1 MCVWGRGCMC
11 VCACMCIFA
20 VPALTKWGKSHVGN
34 SLSHTHHPVP
44 VSQSGSESHS
54 LSSRVSDWCE
64 MNAVSRRC
72 PAVAALVPCA
82 GRQPIPETGMMGLI
96 NACFFTSLVL
106 STYPAIIPIQFPP
119 LAKSPNQFVGIR
131 IDVSWEKA
139 ATNYTVS
146 FPKTRLYFI
155 HFWIFKT

>member
-1 MCVWGRGCMC
+1 MFVRVCVSLL
-11 VCACMCIFA
+11 F
-20 VPALTKWGKSHVGN
+20 LL
-34 SLSHTHHPVP
+34 SLSEAKVTWVIVCHTHTTLCLS
-44 VSQSGSESHS
+44 VSQGVNHTRF
-54 LSSRVSDWCE
+54 LCMSDWCE

-96 NACFFTSLVL
+96 TACFFTSLVL

-131 IDVSWEKA
+131 IDVS
-139 ATNYTVS
+139 
-146 FPKTRLYFI
+146 
-155 HFWIFKT
+155 